1 VEIKPKKSL
10 GQNFLIDKN
19 IINKIINATSIT
31 SDNHILE
38 IGPGTGNLTE
48 FIIKKNPEKI
58 FVIEKDKKLV
68 NLLHNKFKNQIKIL
82 NEDILNVSENLIS
95 KEKLIVFGNL
105 PFNISTQ
112 ILSKWITTAY
122 KKTWY
127 KNFILM
133 FQKEV
138 ADRILA
144 KTDSKKYGRLT
155 ILSNWKLN
163 VEKIIDINPS
173 CFLPKPKI
181 KSTLLKFTPKNEFYK
196 FDNPKN
202 LEFITRIFFNQRRK
216 KIKNPLKQIFGN
228 SKNYVEKL
236 NLNLNLRPQNLSPE
250 TYYRIT
256 KEYEALRR

>member
-1 VEIKPKKSL
+1 MEIKPKKSL